1 MISSI
6 LYLIL
11 DKSIVI
17 FERIFMQEVIQVNV
31 LSRDDD
37 EEIKIYELES
47 LINTAGGKPVAF
59 VSQIVNK
66 VNPRYYIGK
75 GKLEEIRDLAEK
87 YEVKTVIFDVELSAS
102 QLYNLEEELKIK
114 VVDWTSL
121 ILDIF
126 AMRANTREA
135 KLKIKLAQLKYQLPR
150 INKWFDYLSR
160 QAGGI
165 GTRGPGETMLE
176 TDRRAIVRD
185 IKYLEK
191 ALKDIEKTKR
201 LNRKSR
207 DGIYNISLVGYTNA
221 GKSTIL
227 NGMMELFGSDKFVYS
242 DDLLFATLDTS
253 TRRLDFSNTK
263 VTLTDTVGFIDNLSK
278 ELNDSFL
285 TTLEEIRFADML
297 LIVINASSNVEG
309 QIKAIEDSLKEI
321 DIDDKEILYVFNKMD
336 LVKDDTAVSLYK
348 RDYDRLFISAHRDED
363 LVLLKETIVKTIKK
377 DYKLVDLH
385 IPFSD
390 GAILDYFCTNYDIL
404 ETEYDSIGTKIR
416 LEINKGDYDKYGS
429 YIEK

>member
-1 MISSI
+1 
-6 LYLIL
+6 
-11 DKSIVI
+11 
-17 FERIFMQEVIQVNV
+17 MQEVIQVNV
-31 LSRDDD
+31 LDKDDD

-47 LINTAGGKPVAF
+47 LINTAGGKSVAF
-59 VSQIVNK
+59 VSQVVSK

-87 YEVKTVIFDVELSAS
+87 LEVKTIIFDVELSAS
-102 QLYNLEEELKIK
+102 QLYNLEEELKLK

-126 AMRANTREA
+126 AQRAHTKEA
-135 KLKIKLAQLKYQLPR
+135 RLKIKLAQLKYQLPR
-150 INKWFDYLSR
+150 INKWFAYLSR

-176 TDRRAIVRD
+176 TDRRAIERD
-185 IKYLEK
+185 IRSLEK

-201 LNRKSR
+201 INRKSR
-207 DGIYNISLVGYTNA
+207 DNIYNISLVGYTNA

-227 NGMMELFGSDKFVYS
+227 NGMMKLFGTEKYVYS

-285 TTLEEIRFADML
+285 TTLEEIKFADML
-297 LIVINASSNVEG
+297 LIVIDASNNIDG
-309 QIKAIEDSLKEI
+309 QISTIDKSLNEIEM
-321 DIDDKEILYVFNKMD
+321 DDKEVIYVFNKMD
-336 LVKDDTAVSLYK
+336 KVEDSTAASLYK
-348 RDYDRLFISAHRDED
+348 RHYERIFISAKDDCDLQRLKDE
-363 LVLLKETIVKTIKK
+363 IVKVIKSE
-377 DYKLVDLH
+377 YREVVMH
-385 IPFSD
+385 IPFEK
-390 GAILDYFCTNYDIL
+390 GRVLDYFMTNYDIL
-404 ETEYDSIGTKIR
+404 ETNYDENGTIIK
-416 LEINKGDYDKYGS
+416 LEISKGDFYKYES
-429 YIEK
+429 YIS

>member
-1 MISSI
+1 
-6 LYLIL
+6 
-11 DKSIVI
+11 
-17 FERIFMQEVIQVNV
+17 MQEVIQVNV
-31 LSRDDD
+31 LDKDDD

-47 LINTAGGKPVAF
+47 LINTAGGKSVAF
-59 VSQIVNK
+59 VSQVVSK

-87 YEVKTVIFDVELSAS
+87 LEVKTIIFDVELSAS
-102 QLYNLEEELKIK
+102 QLYNLEEELKLK

-126 AMRANTREA
+126 AQRAHTKEA
-135 KLKIKLAQLKYQLPR
+135 RLKIKLAQLKYQLPR
-150 INKWFDYLSR
+150 INKWFAYLSR

-176 TDRRAIVRD
+176 TDRRAIERD
-185 IKYLEK
+185 IRSLEK

-201 LNRKSR
+201 INRKSR
-207 DGIYNISLVGYTNA
+207 DNIYNISLVGYTNA

-227 NGMMELFGSDKFVYS
+227 NGMMKLFGTEKYVYS

-285 TTLEEIRFADML
+285 TTLEEIKFADML
-297 LIVINASSNVEG
+297 LIVIDASNNIDG
-309 QIKAIEDSLKEI
+309 QISTIDKSLDEIEMDEKEVI
-321 DIDDKEILYVFNKMD
+321 YVFNKMD
-336 LVKDDTAVSLYK
+336 KVEDSTAASLYK
-348 RDYDRLFISAHRDED
+348 RDYERIFISAKDDCDLQRLKDE
-363 LVLLKETIVKTIKK
+363 IVKVIKSE
-377 DYKLVDLH
+377 YREVVMH
-385 IPFSD
+385 IPFEK
-390 GAILDYFCTNYDIL
+390 GRVLDYFMTNYDIL
-404 ETEYDSIGTKIR
+404 ETNYDENGTIIK
-416 LEINKGDYDKYGS
+416 LEISKGDFGKYES
-429 YIEK
+429 YIS

>member
-1 MISSI
+1 
-6 LYLIL
+6 
-11 DKSIVI
+11 
-17 FERIFMQEVIQVNV
+17 MQEVIQVNV
-31 LSRDDD
+31 LDKDDD

-47 LINTAGGKPVAF
+47 LINTAGGKSVAF
-59 VSQIVNK
+59 VSQVVSK

-87 YEVKTVIFDVELSAS
+87 LEVKTIIFDVELSAS
-102 QLYNLEEELKIK
+102 QLYNLEEELKLK

-126 AMRANTREA
+126 AQRAHTKEA
-135 KLKIKLAQLKYQLPR
+135 RLKIKLAQLKYQLPR
-150 INKWFDYLSR
+150 INKWFAYLSR

-176 TDRRAIVRD
+176 TDRRAIERD
-185 IKYLEK
+185 IRSLEK

-201 LNRKSR
+201 INRKSR
-207 DGIYNISLVGYTNA
+207 DNIYNISLVGYTNA

-227 NGMMELFGSDKFVYS
+227 NGMMKLFGTEKYVYS

-285 TTLEEIRFADML
+285 TTLEEIKFADML
-297 LIVINASSNVEG
+297 LIIIDASNNIEG
-309 QIKAIEDSLKEI
+309 QISTIDKSLDEIEM
-321 DIDDKEILYVFNKMD
+321 DDKEIIYVFNKMD
-336 LVKDDTAVSLYK
+336 KVEDSTAASLYK
-348 RDYDRLFISAHRDED
+348 RDYERIFISAKDDCDLQRLKDE
-363 LVLLKETIVKTIKK
+363 IVKVIKSE
-377 DYKLVDLH
+377 YREVVMH
-385 IPFSD
+385 IPFEK
-390 GAILDYFCTNYDIL
+390 GRVLDYFMTNYDIL
-404 ETEYDSIGTKIR
+404 ETNYDENGTIIK
-416 LEINKGDYDKYGS
+416 LEISKGDFYKYES
-429 YIEK
+429 YIS